1 MRMRSCSL
9 ALLLALAV
17 GDAEAAPAPESGQQH
32 SDHVIPPGREQ
43 PARELLDPVL
53 QHTPTDLHWLGPT
66 IEFDRIK
73 WWLMRDDEALALL
86 VLLPRAHAEPG
97 EPTSHSFAIRV
108 AWPPAREPEARE
120 RELLDAAVAAV
131 QSRDHGQFY
140 VVRFDLFENGELPPP
155 YLAQPVEDPRA
166 IKRRWAL
173 ELFGTLLLA
182 TFALIVTLR
191 RRPTAD
197 GPADA

>member
-17 GDAEAAPAPESGQQH
+17 GDAAAAPAPEPSQQH
-32 SDHVIPPGREQ
+32 GENVIPPGREQ
-43 PARELLDPVL
+43 VARELLDPVL
-53 QHTPTDLHWLGPT
+53 LRTPTDLHWLGPT

-73 WWLMRDDEALALL
+73 WWLMRGEDAHAML
-86 VLLPRAHAEPG
+86 VLLPREHAEPD

-108 AWPPAREPEARE
+108 AWPPEREVEARE
-120 RELLDAAVAAV
+120 RELLEAAVAAV
-131 QSRDHGQFY
+131 QTGDHGQFY
-140 VVRFDLFENGELPPP
+140 VVRFDLFEGGELPPP

-166 IKRRWAL
+166 VRRRWGL

-182 TFALIVTLR
+182 TFALIVTVR
-191 RRPTAD
+191 RQPTAD
-197 GPADA
+197 V